1 MTDVTAI
8 IKELEQEILGKKNFF
23 GKCYVDE
30 VKVTPIL
37 SRLREAI
44 PQSFYEA
51 QSILR
56 QQDAVLA
63 EAERRADMIV
73 RNANE
78 TREKMINESEILED
92 AKRQASEIEKATEKY
107 CEDLRISVHQKIDNQ
122 LYDIAV
128 RLNETMMTIESL
140 REEMWRRS
148 GGGSNGGED
157 ADGDTRR

>member
-1 MTDVTAI
+1 MTDVTVLI
-8 IKELEQEILGKKNFF
+8 DELEKELLGKKNFF

-30 VKVTPIL
+30 VKVTALL

-51 QSILR
+51 QSLLR
-56 QQDAVLA
+56 QQDALLS
-63 EAERRADMIV
+63 EAERRADSIL

-78 TREKMINESEILED
+78 TKEKMLNESEVLAL
-92 AKRQASEIEKATEKY
+92 AKKQAAEREQASEEY
-107 CEDLRISVHQKIDNQ
+107 CENMRRSVHQKIDNQ

-128 RLNETMMTIESL
+128 KMNETMMTIESL

-148 GGGSNGGED
+148 GGGSNNNQQ
-157 ADGDTRR
+157 

>member
-30 VKVTPIL
+30 VKVTPLL

-56 QQDAVLA
+56 QQDTVLA
-63 EAERRADMIV
+63 EAERRADMIL
-73 RNANE
+73 RNATE
-78 TREKMINESEILED
+78 TRDKMVNESEILATAE
-92 AKRQASEIEKATEKY
+92 KQAAEIRKATEDY
-107 CEDLRISVHQKIDNQ
+107 CEDLRLSVHQKIDNQ

-128 RLNETMMTIESL
+128 KLNETMMTIESL

-148 GGGSNGGED
+148 GGGSNGAD
-157 ADGDTRR
+157 TPDGDRR